1 MRTRHKNQVL
11 LSKDNRVSKAP
22 PSHRRPVIHTNATTG
37 HVVVIETVHTA
48 QDIIRVSIE
57 TARSAGLPERVI
69 VF

>member
-1 MRTRHKNQVL
+1 MSMHRKNPRPL
-11 LSKDNRVSKAP
+11 NKSSRSKTP
-22 PSHRRPVIHTNATTG
+22 PKDRAVMTTNAQTG
-37 HVVVIETVHTA
+37 RVLVIETVHAA